1 MAVIPALVTTYS
13 ALGITNLFRNM
24 TNAENAGA
32 ATVLGGIHVFNR
44 PLVIALGIS
53 ALLSFVTAL
62 VLATNEKYRFAC
74 RRFSF
79 FYWCANHCRHT
90 CADFVVR
97 RDYDYRCHDR

>member
-1 MAVIPALVTTYS
+1 
-13 ALGITNLFRNM
+13 M

-62 VLATNEKYRFAC
+62 VLATNEKYRLAGASVFLFLLA
-74 RRFSF
+74 RQS
-79 FYWCANHCRHT
+79 
-90 CADFVVR
+90 
-97 RDYDYRCHDR
+97 